1 MSTHRKTRRAVE
13 DALNGDIEN
22 IDSAVRRALYA
33 ISTEQDE
40 HAEKMD
46 EAHTE
51 IMDQVKTMFARFEK
65 TVNKLQAAL
74 STIAVSMLVA
84 VATYA
89 LQRVLG

>member
-1 MSTHRKTRRAVE
+1 MSTHRKTRHAVE

-46 EAHTE
+46 EAHAE
-51 IMDQVKTMFARFEK
+51 IMDEVKTMFARFEK